1 MKKILIFSIAII
13 VMNCITAQNL
23 VTPGKPYLVLD
34 SRPGYV
40 TINEISAGKGLSVI
54 SVPYSRVVF
63 DVATIH
69 GYQIN
74 KNFITAL
81 GTGFSVYNGG
91 GLLPLFADI
100 RYRFNVHFRIKNIFR
115 GSRLQ
120 IKPDRTTITPYL
132 FTDGGALFPVYGI
145 DTETKLF
152 ISSGFGLNYT
162 VNRKMTA
169 NLGAGLFSQ
178 FGNWR
183 DSFIKIKLGMGFRP
197 GK

>member
-1 MKKILIFSIAII
+1 MKKILIFFIAIM
-13 VMNCITAQNL
+13 VMNCITAQKL
-23 VTPGKPYLVLD
+23 VTLGKPYLVLD

-40 TINEISAGKGLSVI
+40 IINEISAGMGLSVT
-54 SVPYSRVVF
+54 SVPYSNVVF

-115 GSRLQ
+115 GSC
-120 IKPDRTTITPYL
+120 ITITPYL

-178 FGNWR
+178 FGDLR

-197 GK
+197 GR

>member
-1 MKKILIFSIAII
+1 MKKILIFSIANI
-13 VMNCITAQNL
+13 VMNCITAQKL

-40 TINEISAGKGLSVI
+40 TINEISAGKGLSVT
-54 SVPYSRVVF
+54 SVPYSNVVF

-74 KNFITAL
+74 KNFLTAL
-81 GTGFSVYNGG
+81 GSGFSVYNGG
-91 GLLPLFADI
+91 GLLPLFIDI
-100 RYRFNVHFRIKNIFR
+100 RYRFK
-115 GSRLQ
+115 
-120 IKPDRTTITPYL
+120 IKPARTTITPYL
-132 FTDGGALFPVYGI
+132 FTDGGALFPVYGL

-169 NLGAGLFSQ
+169 NFGAGLFSQ
-178 FGNWR
+178 FGNLR

>member
-1 MKKILIFSIAII
+1 MKKILIFFLVIM
-13 VMNCITAQNL
+13 VMNCIAAQKL
-23 VTPGKPYLVLD
+23 VRPAKPYQVLD

-40 TINEISAGKGLSVI
+40 TINEISSGMGLSVI
-54 SVPYSRVVF
+54 SVPYSKMVF
-63 DVATIH
+63 DAVTIH

-100 RYRFNVHFRIKNIFR
+100 RYRLNIHFRIKNIFQ
-115 GSRLQ
+115 GSCLQ
-120 IKPDRTTITPYL
+120 IKPARTTITPYL
-132 FTDGGALFPVYGI
+132 YTYGGALFPVYGI

-152 ISSGFGLNYT
+152 ISSGVGFNYA
-162 VNRKMTA
+162 VSKKVTA

-178 FGNWR
+178 FGTLR
-183 DSFIKIKLGMGFRP
+183 DSFIKIKFGIGFKP
-197 GK
+197 GR